1 MDRRTFMRALL
12 AVPLAPLIPYRPK
25 QAIDKLYG
33 IDWGLNDATV
43 GTWMGITRSTTPQF
57 VSSWV
62 HPPGGAVISKDM
74 ITLIR
79 KMMDKAMEDN
89 QRQLDIAT
97 YAQPLVVYKKRLQDI
112 TIL

>member
-1 MDRRTFMRALL
+1 MNLNRRSFITALL
-12 AVPLAPLIPYRPK
+12 AVPLAPLVPYRPK

-43 GTWMGITRSTTPQF
+43 GTWMGLTRSSTPQF

-62 HPPGGAVISKDM
+62 HPPGGAAISKDM

-79 KMMDKAMEDN
+79 KMMDSALDDN

-97 YAQPLVVYKKRLQDI
+97 YAQPLVTIRNQYK
-112 TIL
+112 